1 MREVKKSNV
10 NAIVK
15 IGYDYNF
22 KGLSIISVT
31 ENEKQLQMLENN
43 T

>member
-10 NAIVK
+10 NTIVK

-22 KGLSIISVT
+22 KGLSIQRIT
-31 ENEKQLQMLENN
+31 ERQLLQMLENN